1 MALQCGKNLE
11 QESVKVS
18 QKDMKSLMKKGR
30 GMLGNLKKSNAFKQL
45 DIKKLEKIPKKLNEV
60 VITGYTNKVTVPD
73 DTFLIGAVYGKKTG
87 SGMKFLILDYTYDK
101 ENKIVSTT
109 EKVNEFIVTALVP
122 DGTEEV
128 NLKKEVEKL
137 QGAGNVNDFISKAKD
152 LQLKFGS
159 STPTPKTS
167 DVEEVAENTATIN
180 LSDKPI
186 KILKVLIMTDN
197 NTFYGGTRNF
207 KLEDT
212 VVTLTVPG
220 EPNKLRVVKKIKVKY
235 SVPGTSS
242 VAMGSKGN
250 FDINQILAK
259 VTKDKNFT
267 TNDIKTIDNAKVKG
281 LMGSYQ
287 KDIGKGLNNLD
298 TSKMTGQE
306 KSLISQFKSGISPD
320 GNLNMNALNF
330 NKIFNSAGD
339 IAQNSAKGKVE
350 ETALKKML
358 SGDLSGAFSEGV
370 KLNQMGSSSKIPA
383 IPKSFDLTK
392 LSKDPTTALTSLL
405 NITTARPSSPIL
417 RTVDSVK
424 SVGGGNNSNSITLS
438 KPLSEI
444 VKVEGRKAGTNF
456 FGNANYKKNE
466 TKIITSELYE
476 EIKVTYKTPAP
487 EIKPGEAF
495 GTRKLDT
502 CKDLPDIKVLLPKL
516 SIQDLTQG
524 KTLSDVSSVVPLSK
538 AKKPPVEKPKSNSVD
553 LETLKFSANVNYKD
567 YISKKDLDTFHEYL
581 DLLEDPIFDYFA
593 GEIGRAKIARDDL
606 RSTSIYKRLKLLFKQ
621 NKGKK
626 RSQLVAEGLM
636 SQEDNTWVKT
646 VYAPVYK
653 KYRYLLFGYNK
664 INNYGIS
671 DSIKNF
677 ISLTAEINVF
687 KEVIEIAKRGDEGL
701 IAAFKQGEVNAMTRR
716 VDVLRKVTIDFE
728 DETKITPAYKEE
740 IRKALEIANFNFP
753 SEKDGIKYKNAF
765 IKRVFSEEEV
775 NQAVVYDLQNNY
787 KVN

>member
-11 QESVKVS
+11 QESVKSS

-30 GMLGNLKKSNAFKQL
+30 GMLANLKKSNAFKQL

-259 VTKDKNFT
+259 VTT
-267 TNDIKTIDNAKVKG
+267 
-281 LMGSYQ
+281 
-287 KDIGKGLNNLD
+287 
-298 TSKMTGQE
+298 
-306 KSLISQFKSGISPD
+306 
-320 GNLNMNALNF
+320 
-330 NKIFNSAGD
+330 
-339 IAQNSAKGKVE
+339 
-350 ETALKKML
+350 
-358 SGDLSGAFSEGV
+358 
-370 KLNQMGSSSKIPA
+370 
-383 IPKSFDLTK
+383 
-392 LSKDPTTALTSLL
+392 
-405 NITTARPSSPIL
+405 
-417 RTVDSVK
+417 
-424 SVGGGNNSNSITLS
+424 
-438 KPLSEI
+438 
-444 VKVEGRKAGTNF
+444 
-456 FGNANYKKNE
+456 
-466 TKIITSELYE
+466 
-476 EIKVTYKTPAP
+476 
-487 EIKPGEAF
+487 
-495 GTRKLDT
+495 
-502 CKDLPDIKVLLPKL
+502 
-516 SIQDLTQG
+516 
-524 KTLSDVSSVVPLSK
+524 VSS
-538 AKKPPVEKPKSNSVD
+538 N
-553 LETLKFSANVNYKD
+553 LKF
-567 YISKKDLDTFHEYL
+567 
-581 DLLEDPIFDYFA
+581 
-593 GEIGRAKIARDDL
+593 
-606 RSTSIYKRLKLLFKQ
+606 
-621 NKGKK
+621 
-626 RSQLVAEGLM
+626 LV
-636 SQEDNTWVKT
+636 
-646 VYAPVYK
+646 P
-653 KYRYLLFGYNK
+653 
-664 INNYGIS
+664 
-671 DSIKNF
+671 
-677 ISLTAEINVF
+677 
-687 KEVIEIAKRGDEGL
+687 
-701 IAAFKQGEVNAMTRR
+701 
-716 VDVLRKVTIDFE
+716 
-728 DETKITPAYKEE
+728 P
-740 IRKALEIANFNFP
+740 
-753 SEKDGIKYKNAF
+753 
-765 IKRVFSEEEV
+765 
-775 NQAVVYDLQNNY
+775 
-787 KVN
+787 